1 MATSDVGVRELNDAV
16 DGPRSDTPRSDTSI
30 GDAIV
35 GLARLAELALAQAQM
50 SLMQYRLLRHL
61 KRGRTIQSD
70 LAFQLA
76 VTKQS
81 VTRLVDGLVE
91 KGYITRR
98 VDEGD
103 RRRVI
108 HAITRKGES
117 ALDRADE
124 LIARYLMYV
133 LQDLEDDA
141 DVELAQRGIQLF
153 GRAGSASYGR
163 VRPDGIVPGRKT
175 RSTAR

>member
-1 MATSDVGVRELNDAV
+1 VATSDVDVLDGVSDAP
-16 DGPRSDTPRSDTSI
+16 DSEASI
-30 GDAIV
+30 GDAMV
-35 GLARLAELALAQAQM
+35 GVARLAELALAQARM
-50 SLMQYRLLRHL
+50 SLVQYRLLRHL
-61 KRGRTIQSD
+61 RRGRTIQSD

-98 VDEGD
+98 VDVGD

-108 HAITRKGES
+108 HAITRKGER

-124 LIARYLMYV
+124 LLERYLMLV
-133 LQDLEDDA
+133 LQDLDDDA
-141 DVELAQRGIQLF
+141 DVEIARRGLKFF
-153 GRAGSASYGR
+153 GRAKSGSYGR
-163 VRPDGIVPGRKT
+163 VRSDSIVPGRKS
-175 RSTAR
+175 RRRHL